1 MSFITLAVVVTMFLM
16 DTAIFFI
23 DVNNAVKEISWT
35 LTSNY
40 DLSFADRY
48 ELTFALPWPVE
59 SALYAFMVR
68 PPSPLTEFKD

>member
-1 MSFITLAVVVTMFLM
+1 MSFITLGVVVTMFLM

-35 LTSNY
+35 LTSNL
-40 DLSFADRY
+40 DMSLPDRY

-68 PPSPLTEFKD
+68 SSFPASPS